1 MFCVL
6 PYVRPCDCYEG
17 EMKNLDKEETMR
29 SLQNLFSPFFA
40 VFINIITVRIRVMLP
55 FVTNKIAF
63 TYSNRHN
70 VQMYDL

>member
-6 PYVRPCDCYEG
+6 SYVRPCDCYEG
-17 EMKNLDKEETMR
+17 EKKNLDKEETMR

-55 FVTNKIAF
+55 FVTNK
-63 TYSNRHN
+63 
-70 VQMYDL
+70 